1 MLRAMKRSMP
11 PASTAS
17 PLDAHLGYWLR
28 LVSNHVSQGFARKVE
43 AAGVTV
49 AEWVLLR
56 ALFDRPALPP
66 SALADA
72 LGLTRG
78 AISKLADRLERKS
91 LLERHADKS
100 DGRSHALRLT
110 RPGRALV
117 PRLAALADAN
127 DAEFFAALSPDER
140 QALDAALRKL
150 ARHHALTHAPID

>member
-1 MLRAMKRSMP
+1 MKCPTP
-11 PASTAS
+11 PAGAS

-28 LVSNHVSQGFARKVE
+28 VVSNHVSQGFARKVE

-56 ALFDRPALPP
+56 ALFDHPALPP

-72 LGLTRG
+72 LCLTRG
-78 AISKLADRLERKS
+78 AISKLADRLERKA
-91 LLERHADKS
+91 LLERHADAR

-117 PRLAALADAN
+117 PKLAALADAN
-127 DAEFFAALSPDER
+127 DTEFFGALAGDER
-140 QALDAALRKL
+140 QALEAILRT
-150 ARHHALTHAPID
+150 LTRQHDLTQSPID